1 MVGGRRAR
9 RRHECCMVQQNPD
22 PAPDTSPRSVPRAGA
37 WSVVAVMVYAL
48 LVAVGVVGDGFS
60 LAVGGRAGAERLF
73 AFATNP
79 FVGVLVGT
87 LATALVQSSSTV
99 TSIIVGLVAGGLP
112 VSVAIPMVMGANVGT
127 TVTNTLVSLGHIGRP
142 DEFKRAFAAA
152 TVHDWFNLLG
162 IAIFL
167 PVEVFFGLIERASR
181 TLLTT
186 FVSLGSYSTGEWDVL
201 GRAVRPGRTLA
212 GMLADPLPDR
222 WGGVLLIGLGVV
234 LVLVSITYLGRAL
247 KTVMVGNARRLLHA
261 AIGRGA
267 GAGILSGTVVTV
279 LVQSSSTT
287 TSLMVPLAAGGVFA
301 LREVYV
307 FTLGANIGTTITAL
321 MAATAVSGEA
331 REPALQIA
339 LAHFIFNLFAVAVVY
354 GVPWLRRLP
363 LRGAG
368 WIADLGTE
376 RKGLALAYV
385 FAVFFAVP
393 AVLAFVTLRLF

>member
-1 MVGGRRAR
+1 MAENQGTDADR
-9 RRHECCMVQQNPD
+9 
-22 PAPDTSPRSVPRAGA
+22 PAPRPAAA
-37 WSVVAVMVYAL
+37 WGVVAVMVYLL
-48 LVAVGVVGDGFS
+48 LVAVGVVGDGFR
-60 LAVGGRAGAERLF
+60 LAVGGQAGAERLF

-79 FVGVLVGT
+79 FVGVLLGT
-87 LATALVQSSSTV
+87 LTTALVQSSSTV

-112 VSVAIPMVMGANVGT
+112 VGVAIPMVMGANMGT
-127 TVTNTLVSLGHIGRP
+127 TVTNTLVSLGHIGRA

-162 IAIFL
+162 IVIFL
-167 PVEVFFGLIERASR
+167 PIEVVFGLIEEASSA
-181 TLLTT
+181 LLTA
-186 FVSLGSYSTGEWDVL
+186 FVSVGSYSTGGWDVL
-201 GRAVRPGRTLA
+201 GRAVRPGRSLA
-212 GMLADPLPDR
+212 GALADPLPETG
-222 WGGVLLIGLGVV
+222 GGVLLIGLGVA
-234 LVLVSITYLGRAL
+234 LILVSITYLGRAL
-247 KTVMVGNARRLLHA
+247 KTVMVGNARRLLHG

-287 TSLMVPLAAGGVFA
+287 TSLMVPLAAGGVFS
-301 LREVYV
+301 LREVYP

-321 MAATAVSGEA
+321 MAATAVTGAS

-339 LAHFIFNLFAVAVVY
+339 LAHFLFNAFAVGVVY

-368 WIADLGTE
+368 WIAELGAE

-385 FAVFFAVP
+385 LAVFFAVP
-393 AVLAFVTLRLF
+393 ALLTVATLQLF

>member
-1 MVGGRRAR
+1 MVRGRRAR

-22 PAPDTSPRSVPRAGA
+22 PDLDTSPRSVPRAGA

-181 TLLTT
+181 ALLTT

-354 GVPWLRRLP
+354 GVPWLRGLP

-385 FAVFFAVP
+385 VAVFFAVP

>member
-1 MVGGRRAR
+1 MA
-9 RRHECCMVQQNPD
+9 ENPGTD
-22 PAPDTSPRSVPRAGA
+22 ADGPAPRPGA
-37 WSVVAVMVYAL
+37 AWGVVAVMVYLL
-48 LVAVGVVGDGFS
+48 LVAVGVVGDGFG

-79 FVGVLVGT
+79 FVGVLLGT
-87 LATALVQSSSTV
+87 LTTALVQSSSTV

-112 VSVAIPMVMGANVGT
+112 VGVAIPMVMGANMGT
-127 TVTNTLVSLGHIGRP
+127 TVTNTLVSLGHIGRA

-162 IAIFL
+162 IVIFL
-167 PVEVFFGLIERASR
+167 PIEVVFGLIERASSA
-181 TLLTT
+181 LLTT
-186 FVSLGSYSTGEWDVL
+186 FASAGSWSTGGWDVL
-201 GRAVRPGRTLA
+201 GRAVRPGRSLA
-212 GMLADPLPDR
+212 GALVDPLPER

-234 LVLVSITYLGRAL
+234 LILVSITYLGRAL
-247 KTVMVGNARRLLHA
+247 KTVMVGNARRLLHG
-261 AIGRGA
+261 AIGRGP
-267 GAGILSGTVVTV
+267 GTGILSGTVVTV

-287 TSLMVPLAAGGVFA
+287 TSLMVPLAASGVFA
-301 LREVYV
+301 LREVYP

-321 MAATAVSGEA
+321 MAATAVTGVN

-339 LAHFIFNLFAVAVVY
+339 LAHLLFNVFAVAVVY

-368 WIADLGTE
+368 WIAELGAE

-385 FAVFFAVP
+385 LAVFFAVP
-393 AVLAFVTLRLF
+393 ALLTVATLRLF

>member
-1 MVGGRRAR
+1 MVGG

-22 PAPDTSPRSVPRAGA
+22 PNPDTSPRSVPRAGA

-99 TSIIVGLVAGGLP
+99 TSIVVGLVAGGLP
-112 VSVAIPMVMGANVGT
+112 VSVAIPMVMGANMGT

-162 IAIFL
+162 IVIFL

-212 GMLADPLPDR
+212 GMLAEPLPDR

-339 LAHFIFNLFAVAVVY
+339 LAHFVFNLFAVVVVY

-363 LRGAG
+363 LRGAA

-385 FAVFFAVP
+385 VAVFFAVP
-393 AVLAFVTLRLF
+393 ALLAFVTLRLF